1 VKVDTSG
8 EVWRIRTSHAK
19 IFHVIA
25 ATCEVLGHERYPIV
39 RNADG
44 YDLPELRP
52 DWALFLE
59 KVSSDS
65 ATLLQRLQWENR
77 EEYDLGI
84 SHLWKKR
91 ILNDSVLGS
100 ELLTLAERY
109 VTAHVLD
116 KG

>member
-1 VKVDTSG
+1 VKVDTSD

-25 ATCEVLGHERYPIV
+25 TTCEVLGRERYPIV

-65 ATLLQRLQWENR
+65 GTLLQRLQWENR

-91 ILNDSVLGS
+91 ILNDSVLRS